1 MPPTLATASIQGVGL
16 LLSMDQRSAWPAA
29 VRTDKRSGIKAKLSP
44 RSGSALTSAHSVCIL
59 CFVNC
64 HLDMFHCI
72 CWRPYHVECT
82 GSLLTSEV
90 KRHRARLVLGW
101 GTAWED
107 LRVLPASPVKQR
119 KGSRAGGERREEGAV
134 RGPLCGCVVVKGCVE
149 KANPPP
155 TTCTL
160 DPNRSSLTN
169 VSSLNALLRLGR
181 QHRGEGMARARGLGC
196 FA

>member
-64 HLDMFHCI
+64 HLDMFHCN

-107 LRVLPASPVKQR
+107 LRVLSAF
-119 KGSRAGGERREEGAV
+119 
-134 RGPLCGCVVVKGCVE
+134 
-149 KANPPP
+149 P
-155 TTCTL
+155 T
-160 DPNRSSLTN
+160 
-169 VSSLNALLRLGR
+169 ALFKLGRLGR
-181 QHRGEGMARARGLGC
+181 PWGPAFFCAGHFFFHHFYSFFIFFQVSSVLHHRRTKKLEKS
-196 FA
+196 

>member
-1 MPPTLATASIQGVGL
+1 MWSCKMPPTLATASIQGVGL

-107 LRVLPASPVKQR
+107 LRVLSAFCKMMADKSFVFCSFLVCTLGCCLWLTSLR
-119 KGSRAGGERREEGAV
+119 KG
-134 RGPLCGCVVVKGCVE
+134 
-149 KANPPP
+149 
-155 TTCTL
+155 
-160 DPNRSSLTN
+160 
-169 VSSLNALLRLGR
+169 
-181 QHRGEGMARARGLGC
+181 Q
-196 FA
+196 

>member
-64 HLDMFHCI
+64 DLDMFHCI

-107 LRVLPASPVKQR
+107 LRVLPAPPSQAGAGQR
-119 KGSRAGGERREEGAV
+119 GEEREGREGRREEEEEEEAEAEAEAAG
-134 RGPLCGCVVVKGCVE
+134 LCLCLC
-149 KANPPP
+149 PIW
-155 TTCTL
+155 
-160 DPNRSSLTN
+160 
-169 VSSLNALLRLGR
+169 
-181 QHRGEGMARARGLGC
+181 
-196 FA
+196 

>member
-107 LRVLPASPVKQR
+107 LRVLPASLVKQR
-119 KGSRAGGERREEGAV
+119 KGSRAGRERREEEEEEEEEEAEAEAEACPL
-134 RGPLCGCVVVKGCVE
+134 PLCLCLCLYK
-149 KANPPP
+149 
-155 TTCTL
+155 L
-160 DPNRSSLTN
+160 
-169 VSSLNALLRLGR
+169 
-181 QHRGEGMARARGLGC
+181 
-196 FA
+196 